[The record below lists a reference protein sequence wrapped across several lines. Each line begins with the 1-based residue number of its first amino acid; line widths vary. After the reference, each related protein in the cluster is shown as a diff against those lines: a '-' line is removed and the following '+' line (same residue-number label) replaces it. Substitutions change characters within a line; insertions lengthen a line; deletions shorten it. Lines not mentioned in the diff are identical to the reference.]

1 MSGDGDGTG
10 IIDFDTAA
18 TWERSSMTRAKQFL
32 NGAGIAYE
40 RRGRAW
46 LRIRI
51 TKHTHLYFAPGTGSL
66 RFSKGRIFSSRG
78 LPLALKIVK
87 AYHECLHSLK

>member
-1 MSGDGDGTG
+1 MLAANIGDV
-10 IIDFDTAA
+10 DFDTRA
-18 TWERSSMTRAKQFL
+18 TWERASMTRAKQVL
-32 NGAGIAYE
+32 NGAGITCE

-51 TKHTHLYFAPGTGSL
+51 TEHTHLYFCPGTGSL

-78 LPLALKIVK
+78 LGLALRIIQ
-87 AYHECLHSLK
+87 AYR